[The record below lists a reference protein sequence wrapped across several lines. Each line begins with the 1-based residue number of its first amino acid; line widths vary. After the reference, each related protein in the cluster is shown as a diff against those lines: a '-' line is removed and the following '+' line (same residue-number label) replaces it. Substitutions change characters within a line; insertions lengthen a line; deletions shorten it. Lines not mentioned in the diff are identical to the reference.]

1 MDPAPLDAY
10 QRAVVEAVAV
20 TDLTPHEL
28 WLRYLALAG
37 TAEAWEVEGY
47 LCGLVTL
54 AALEHNIL
62 AEAVNERL
70 EELGH
75 RPAAPYRVG

>member
-1 MDPAPLDAY
+1 MDSGFDVY
-10 QRAVVEAVAV
+10 QRAVVEAAAVAA
-20 TDLTPHEL
+20 LSPHEL

-37 TAEAWEVEGY
+37 TADAWEVEGY
-47 LCGLVTL
+47 LCGLLTMTC
-54 AALEHNIL
+54 LEHNIL

-75 RPAAPYRVG
+75 RPAAPYRLH

>member
-1 MDPAPLDAY
+1 M
-10 QRAVVEAVAV
+10 
-20 TDLTPHEL
+20 
-28 WLRYLALAG
+28 
-37 TAEAWEVEGY
+37 EGY